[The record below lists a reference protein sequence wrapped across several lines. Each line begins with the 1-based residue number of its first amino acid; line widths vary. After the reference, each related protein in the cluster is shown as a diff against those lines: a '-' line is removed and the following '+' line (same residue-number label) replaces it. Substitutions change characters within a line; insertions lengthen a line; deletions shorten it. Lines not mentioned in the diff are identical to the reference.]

1 MPAIEMAKT
10 REEADMEGLLEVR
23 RDNLASLERMVYACI
38 FQVDAR
44 LDPPPGD
51 LEITFCVGNFSIFEL
66 ELSALRGDVT
76 INGRAA
82 GSFLDEKGYRLP
94 RQSISLVKTT
104 CTLRPCD
111 REVLL
116 RDRFLKVGVEMRG
129 TFVGPRTV
137 ERSGSLSHTLFL

>member
-1 MPAIEMAKT
+1 MPAIERAKT
-10 REEADMEGLLEVR
+10 KEEAEMEELLEVR
-23 RDNLASLERMVYACI
+23 RDNIANLERMVYACI

-66 ELSALRGDVT
+66 ELKALRGDVT
-76 INGRAA
+76 VNGGAA
-82 GSFLDEKGYRLP
+82 GGFLDEKGYRLP
-94 RQSISLVKTT
+94 RQSISLVKTA
-104 CTLRPCD
+104 CTLRLGD

-116 RDRFLKVGVEMRG
+116 QDRFLKVGVAMRG

-137 ERSGSLSHTLFL
+137 ERSGSLGYTFFL

>member
-1 MPAIEMAKT
+1 MPAIERAKT
-10 REEADMEGLLEVR
+10 KEEAEMEELLEVR
-23 RDNLASLERMVYACI
+23 RDNIANLERMVYACI

-51 LEITFCVGNFSIFEL
+51 LDITFCVGNFSIFEL
-66 ELSALRGDVT
+66 ELKALRGDIT

-82 GSFLDEKGYRLP
+82 GRFLDEKGYRLP
-94 RQSISLVKTT
+94 RQSISLVKTA
-104 CTLRPCD
+104 CPLRLDD

-116 RDRFLKVGVEMRG
+116 QDRFLKVGVEMRG

-137 ERSGSLSHTLFL
+137 ERSGSLSYTLFL